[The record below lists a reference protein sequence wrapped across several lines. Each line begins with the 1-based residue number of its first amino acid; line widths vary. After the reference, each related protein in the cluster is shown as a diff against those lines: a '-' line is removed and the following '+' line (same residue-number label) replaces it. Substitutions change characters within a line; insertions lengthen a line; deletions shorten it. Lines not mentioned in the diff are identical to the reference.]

1 MTTNQPKSHA
11 RVTLGALAAVLL
23 AAFFAVPSQAQ
34 ESKLNGFEPAQ
45 SSIQGVVTA
54 VGPEGQSTPLE
65 GIALKLSGDHL
76 EAQSLST
83 LTDAEGHY
91 EFTQLGAGT
100 YSLQAS
106 PEGFIPFAKSVV
118 LKQNEAQTENVAL
131 QLATMSF
138 KVDVQAQAPTVSERS
153 ADPDA
158 TITSRQF
165 LALPL
170 VEQKFK
176 EALPVV
182 PGVVRTLDGK
192 LNIKGE
198 VENQGMLLVD
208 SAQMVD
214 PVTGSLAI
222 AIPTDAIQT
231 LNVFKTPYNAQYG
244 GFSGGLTTIETK
256 PPSNRWNFH
265 VTDFVPGLRGKG
277 GHIAGISSET
287 PQLVFGG
294 PILKDKL
301 NFSEAFD
308 YTLRKRAVRGLAWP
322 DNEIKTQG
330 FNSFATF
337 QAILSPRHLVTT
349 NIDVFPMRTQF
360 ANINSLVPQTAS
372 SNYGQKGVS
381 IGISDS
387 YQFRSGALLSTV
399 FRYTRFDSNAYG
411 QGSENMLVT
420 PDGWRGNFFSAWTRK
435 ANQFEALP
443 IFQLPP
449 KAWHGSHQL
458 KVGADVSRRSYNGNS
473 HSHPIHLLRE
483 DGSLAQ
489 RIDFQESG
497 SLDGKDA
504 EVSEFVQDHWSVND
518 HLALDFGARLSNQSK
533 GRSAAIAPR
542 AGLAYSPGSSQKT
555 IIRAGAGLFYDRVPL
570 LAATFTQ
577 NPLRVVSF
585 FDQAGSIVG
594 TPVAL
599 PNTYLGAS
607 GSGVINTGRDLGTS
621 PRNFTWNLGVE
632 RELLSSVM
640 LRLSYVQSQTRRLFV
655 TDPLLDAVGNNSVLG
670 LRNTGSSHYR
680 EFEATVR
687 FRPIERSQLSVSY
700 VRSRAWGD
708 LNTLSGTFVP
718 FEQPVIRPNFTGSL
732 KSDIPNRLVSS
743 GIFQLPWKLTF
754 SPVVDLHTGFPYSE
768 VDVLQNYVGQPNGR
782 RFPTFFSLDVKVY
795 REFHLPFA
803 FIGWKKSR
811 KFRIGFYSI
820 NVTNHSNPRDVF
832 NNVTSRNFGEF
843 AGFQHR
849 VNGLVVDV
857 VN

>member
-1 MTTNQPKSHA
+1 MKAIQHNSHA
-11 RVTLGALAAVLL
+11 RVAMEALGGVLL
-23 AAFFAVPSQAQ
+23 TALFFGGLLQAQ
-34 ESKLNGFEPAQ
+34 ESKIERGEPTQ

-54 VGPEGQSTPLE
+54 IGPEGQSTPLE
-65 GIALKLSGDHL
+65 GIALKLSGGYL
-76 EAQSLST
+76 EATSLST
-83 LTDAEGHY
+83 LTDADGHY
-91 EFTQLGAGT
+91 EFSHLGAGT

-131 QLATMSF
+131 QLATISF

-222 AIPTDAIQT
+222 GIPMDVIQT
-231 LNVFKTPYNAQYG
+231 LNVYKTPYNAQYG

-256 PPSNRWNFH
+256 PPSNRWQH
-265 VTDFVPGLRGKG
+265 QVSDFIPGLRGKE
-277 GHIAGISSET
+277 GHIAGVSSAT
-287 PQLVFGG
+287 PQLQFGG

-301 NFSEAFD
+301 NFSETFE
-308 YTLRKRAVRGLAWP
+308 YTLRRRPVRGLPWP
-322 DNEIKTQG
+322 DNEIKTEG
-330 FNSFATF
+330 FTSFTSF
-337 QAILSPRHLVTT
+337 QAILSSRHLLTT

-360 ANINSLVPQTAS
+360 ANINSLVPQSAS
-372 SNYGQKGVS
+372 SNYGQTGVS
-381 IGISDS
+381 IGVSDS
-387 YQFRSGALLSTV
+387 YQFSSRALLSTV

-411 QGSENMLVT
+411 QGSANMLVT
-420 PDGWRGNFFSAWTRK
+420 PDGWGGNFFNTWTRT

-443 IFQLPP
+443 ILQLPS
-449 KAWHGSHQL
+449 KAWHGTHQL
-458 KVGADVSRRSYNGNS
+458 RAGADVTCRSYSGTS
-473 HSHPIHLLRE
+473 DSHPVDLLRAH
-483 DGSLAQ
+483 GSLVQ
-489 RIDFQESG
+489 RIDFQKRG
-497 SLDGKDA
+497 SLDGKDT
-504 EVSEFVQDHWSVND
+504 EVSEFVQDHWSIND
-518 HLALDFGARLSNQSK
+518 RLALDLGMRVSSQSI
-533 GRSAAIAPR
+533 GRSAAVAPS

-555 IIRAGAGLFYDRVPL
+555 IIRAGAGLLHDRAPM

-585 FDQAGSIVG
+585 FDQTGSLVG

-599 PNTYLGAS
+599 QNIYLGAP
-607 GSGVINTGRDLGTS
+607 GSGVARDLGTS
-621 PRNFTWNLGVE
+621 PRNFTWNVSIE
-632 RELLSSVM
+632 RELARSVM
-640 LRLSYVQSQTRRLFV
+640 FRLSYIQSQTRKLFV
-655 TDPLLDAVGNNSVLG
+655 VDPFLDPIAKNPALG
-670 LRNTGSSHYR
+670 LRNTGSSNYR

-687 FRPIERSQLSVSY
+687 FRPIERSELSVSY
-700 VRSRAWGD
+700 VRSRARGD
-708 LNTLSGTFVP
+708 LNTLSNTFVP
-718 FEQPVIRPNFTGSL
+718 FEQPVIRPNVTGSL
-732 KSDIPNRLVSS
+732 KSDVPNRLVSS

-754 SPVVDLHTGFPYSE
+754 SPVVDLHTGFPYSD
-768 VDVLQNYVGQPNGR
+768 VDVLQNYVGEPNGR
-782 RFPTFFSLDVKVY
+782 RFPTFFSLDIKVY
-795 REFHLPFA
+795 REFQLPFA
-803 FIGWKKSR
+803 PIGRMKNR

-820 NVTNHSNPRDVF
+820 NVTNHLNPRDVY
-832 NNVTSRNFGEF
+832 NNVTSRYFGEF

-849 VNGLVVDV
+849 LNGLVIDV

>member
-54 VGPEGQSTPLE
+54 IGLEGQSTPLE

-330 FNSFATF
+330 FNSFTTF
-337 QAILSPRHLVTT
+337 QAILSPTHLLTT
-349 NIDVFPMRTQF
+349 NVDVFPMRTQF
-360 ANINSLVPQTAS
+360 ANINTLVPQSAS

-381 IGISDS
+381 IGVNDS
-387 YQFRSGALLSTV
+387 YQFNSGALLSTV
-399 FRYTRFDSNAYG
+399 FRYTRFESNAYG

-420 PDGWRGNFFSAWTRK
+420 PEEWGGNFFSAWTRT

-458 KVGADVSRRSYNGNS
+458 RVGANVTRRSYNGNS

-489 RIDFQESG
+489 RIDFREPG
-497 SLDGKDA
+497 LLDGKDT

-518 HLALDFGARLSNQSK
+518 HLALDFGARLSSQSI
-533 GRSAAIAPR
+533 GRSAAVAPR

-577 NPLRVVSF
+577 NPERVVSF
-585 FDQAGSIVG
+585 FDQTGSIVG

-599 PNTYLGAS
+599 PNAYVGAP
-607 GSGVINTGRDLGTS
+607 GSGVINTGRDLGMS

-632 RELLSSVM
+632 RELPRNVM

-700 VRSRAWGD
+700 VRSRARGD

-768 VDVLQNYVGQPNGR
+768 VDVLQNYVGQPNSR
-782 RFPTFFSLDVKVY
+782 RFPTFFSLDIKVY

-803 FIGWKKSR
+803 LIGWKKSR